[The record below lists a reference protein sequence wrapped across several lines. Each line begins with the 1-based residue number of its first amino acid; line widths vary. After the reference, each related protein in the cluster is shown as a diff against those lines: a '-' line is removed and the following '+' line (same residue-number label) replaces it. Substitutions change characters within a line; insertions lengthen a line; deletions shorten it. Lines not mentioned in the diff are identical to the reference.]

1 MSDREDDSK
10 EGQGEKAE
18 ASRGWFG
25 RALLVGVLG
34 TIAGAAT
41 ALLLTPWRGVEA
53 RRKVKESATAAGSAI
68 GKKAG
73 SLLSRDEKHE
83 GDDEDD

>member
-10 EGQGEKAE
+10 EEQGEKAE

-25 RALLVGVLG
+25 RTLLAGVLG

-73 SLLSRDEKHE
+73 SLLSRGEKHE
-83 GDDEDD
+83 GDDEED